1 MMNQAETDRL
11 NHLCR
16 QFRKDLIE
24 VLHERQTGHP
34 GGSLSVCEILTVLLF
49 EEMRIDPDHP
59 DRIDRDRLILSKG
72 HAAPM
77 LYRVL
82 AERGFFPVE
91 EFHTLRK
98 LNSRL
103 QGHPCLLDTP
113 GVDMTSGP
121 LGLGLS
127 VGLGAAIGLQK
138 QGLSSRVYVVL
149 GDGELNEGTVWEAVM
164 SASKFHP
171 ENLTTIVDYNG
182 VQLDGP
188 TSVIMPEGD
197 LKAKFEAFGWQVL
210 TCDGHNVA
218 DLYDSLQKAKT
229 ITGKPVVIIAKTV
242 KGKGVSFMEGQNAW
256 HGKAIDDAHYEIAI
270 SELGGTD

>member
-1 MMNQAETDRL
+1 MNQAETDRL

-49 EEMRIDPDHP
+49 EEMRVDPDHP
-59 DRIDRDRLILSKG
+59 DRVDRDRLILSKG

-91 EFHTLRK
+91 ELHTLRK

-210 TCDGHNVA
+210 TCDGHIVA

-229 ITGKPVVIIAKTV
+229 ITSKPVVIIAKTV

>member
-1 MMNQAETDRL
+1 MLNQAEADRL

-127 VGLGAAIGLQK
+127 VGLGAAIGLKK

>member
-1 MMNQAETDRL
+1 MLNQQTIDRL
-11 NHLCR
+11 NNLCR
-16 QFRKDLIE
+16 RFRKDLIE

-49 EEMRIDPDHP
+49 EEMRVFPDDPN
-59 DRIDRDRLILSKG
+59 RIDRDRLILSKG

-138 QGLSSRVYVVL
+138 QGLDSRVYVVL
-149 GDGELNEGTVWEAVM
+149 GDGELDEGTVWEAAM
-164 SASKFHP
+164 AANKFHP
-171 ENLTTIVDYNG
+171 DNLLAIVDYNG
-182 VQLDGP
+182 VQLDG
-188 TSVIMPEGD
+188 TADAVMPMGD
-197 LKAKFEAFGWQVL
+197 LKLKFESFGWQVL
-210 TCDGHNVA
+210 TCNGHDVS
-218 DLYDSLQKAKT
+218 DLYDTIQKAKT
-229 ITGKPVVIIAKTV
+229 VHGKPVVILAKTV
-242 KGKGVSFMEGQNAW
+242 KGKGVSFMEGQSAW
-256 HGKAIDDAHYEIAI
+256 HGKAIDDAHYAIAMQ
-270 SELGGTD
+270 ELGGTD

>member
-1 MMNQAETDRL
+1 MLNQAEADRL

-49 EEMRIDPDHP
+49 EEMRVDPDHP
-59 DRIDRDRLILSKG
+59 DRVDRDRLILSKG

-103 QGHPCLLDTP
+103 QGHPFLLDTP

-127 VGLGAAIGLQK
+127 VGLGAAIGLKK
-138 QGLSSRVYVVL
+138 QGLSNRVYVVL

>member
-242 KGKGVSFMEGQNAW
+242 KGKGVSYMEGQNAW

>member
-49 EEMRIDPDHP
+49 EEMRVDPDHP
-59 DRIDRDRLILSKG
+59 DRVDRDRLILSKG

-229 ITGKPVVIIAKTV
+229 ITGKPVVILAKTV